1 MVKYEVKNVQE
12 VVFEPM
18 QRMDPKQ
25 VQFLE
30 SKVERE
36 KEASKTFQNSLHTVS
51 KNLQLREQEL
61 QVIRQRGEE
70 QLARNK
76 QQVGLSYNINFYCW

>member
-1 MVKYEVKNVQE
+1 MVKYEVKNLQE
-12 VVFEPM
+12 VVIEPM
-18 QRMDPKQ
+18 QRMDLKQ
-25 VQFLE
+25 VQSLE

-70 QLARNK
+70 QLTRNK
-76 QQVGLSYNINFYCW
+76 QQVGLS

>member
-1 MVKYEVKNVQE
+1 MVKYEVKSLQE
-12 VVFEPM
+12 VVIEPM
-18 QRMDPKQ
+18 QRMDLKQ
-25 VQFLE
+25 VQSLE

-61 QVIRQRGEE
+61 QIIRQRGEE
-70 QLARNK
+70 QLTRNK
-76 QQVGLSYNINFYCW
+76 QQVRLSQP

>member
-1 MVKYEVKNVQE
+1 MVKYEVKSLQE
-12 VVFEPM
+12 VVIEPM

-25 VQFLE
+25 VQSLE

-70 QLARNK
+70 QLTRNK
-76 QQVGLSYNINFYCW
+76 QQVGLSQP

>member
-1 MVKYEVKNVQE
+1 MVKYEVKSLQE
-12 VVFEPM
+12 VVIEPM
-18 QRMDPKQ
+18 QRMDLKQ
-25 VQFLE
+25 VQSLE

-61 QVIRQRGEE
+61 QIIRQRGEE
-70 QLARNK
+70 QLTRNK
-76 QQVGLSYNINFYCW
+76 QQVGLSQP

>member
-1 MVKYEVKNVQE
+1 MVKYEVKSLQE
-12 VVFEPM
+12 VVIEPM
-18 QRMDPKQ
+18 QRMDLKQ
-25 VQFLE
+25 VQSLE

-70 QLARNK
+70 QLTRNK
-76 QQVGLSYNINFYCW
+76 QQVRLSQP